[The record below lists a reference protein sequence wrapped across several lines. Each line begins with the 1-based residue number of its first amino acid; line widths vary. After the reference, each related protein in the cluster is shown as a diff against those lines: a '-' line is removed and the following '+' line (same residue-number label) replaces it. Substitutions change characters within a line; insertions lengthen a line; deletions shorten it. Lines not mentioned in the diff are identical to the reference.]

1 MKNIVLIGMPGC
13 GKTTL
18 GKLLAAKLKMEFY
31 DADDVLEQRELY
43 SIKEFFARGEE
54 VFREAEQRT
63 AEFLASKENCVIAAG
78 GGVVKK
84 AASMAAYAKNGIIV
98 FIDRPA
104 DAIVNDVEIK
114 TRPLLAAGT
123 QRVYELY
130 DERIELYRK
139 YADCVVKNTGSIEDV
154 LNQLIKISREM
165 KKMKNILVING
176 PNINLLGIRE
186 KNVYGAKDYAD
197 LCAFILEQA
206 EEIGVNVKICQS
218 NYEGELVGFIQ
229 DAYGKYDGIVINPAA
244 YTHYSVA
251 ILDALKGV
259 ALPAI
264 EVHLSNVHAREE
276 FRHKSVTAPACLGQI
291 CGLGFMGYALAMR
304 TLAALPENK

>member
-1 MKNIVLIGMPGC
+1 MTPTTFWSSGSLTALKSFLPGAKKFSAKQSS
-13 GKTTL
+13 G
-18 GKLLAAKLKMEFY
+18 LLNFW
-31 DADDVLEQRELY
+31 
-43 SIKEFFARGEE
+43 AR
-54 VFREAEQRT
+54 
-63 AEFLASKENCVIAAG
+63 KENSVISAG

-139 YADCVVKNTGSIEDV
+139 YAAYIVKKYRKHRKCVEPACKNCRGDE
-154 LNQLIKISREM
+154 
-165 KKMKNILVING
+165 KMKNILVING

-197 LCAFILEQA
+197 LCAFILQQA

-304 TLAALPENK
+304 ALAALPENK